1 MSKQNPDN
9 TLATELQK
17 LLKEFQPGG
26 KFGSIEDRNE
36 FDKLTES
43 LPPEERELTRE
54 LTNHADLLR
63 YFAERKMKTG
73 PDIADAMF
81 AAARLPVPERIER
94 IRAINQTLM
103 ERLGR
108 AGEADGIRH

>member
-1 MSKQNPDN
+1 MSEQNSEH
-9 TLATELQK
+9 TLAAELRK

-26 KFGSIEDRNE
+26 KFSPIEDRTE

-81 AAARLPVPERIER
+81 AAAELPVPERIER

-108 AGEADGIRH
+108 AGEADGFRN

>member
-9 TLATELQK
+9 TMAAELRK

-26 KFGSIEDRNE
+26 KFAPVEDRNE

-43 LPPEERELTRE
+43 LPPEERELMRE

-94 IRAINQTLM
+94 IREINQTLM

-108 AGEADGIRH
+108 AGEADGLRN

>member
-1 MSKQNPDN
+1 MAEQDPEES
-9 TLATELQK
+9 LAAEIAK

-26 KFGSIEDRNE
+26 KFGPIEDRNE
-36 FDKLTES
+36 FEKLTES
-43 LPPEERELTRE
+43 LPPEERGLARE

-63 YFAERKMKTG
+63 YFAERKLKTG

-94 IRAINQTLM
+94 IRAINQLLM

-108 AGEADGIRH
+108 AGEAAGFRN